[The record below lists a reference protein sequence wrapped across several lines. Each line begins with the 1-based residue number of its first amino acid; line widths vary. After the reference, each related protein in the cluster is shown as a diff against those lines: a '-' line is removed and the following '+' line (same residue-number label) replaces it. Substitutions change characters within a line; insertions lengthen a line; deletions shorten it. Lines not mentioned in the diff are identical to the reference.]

1 MLAAKGMSTRD
12 IADITGWGHSIIAK
26 DLQVSKNGQEAS
38 KNGQT
43 SADPDR
49 AVAPDPDRAR
59 NEERTAEVAA
69 AAEAEGVTSEPSF
82 DRGPEEKYRIVYAD
96 PPWLYYGSQ
105 IKDAAAAK
113 HYPLMTQDEL
123 GALPVRKNLQISTTS
138 GSYPPYPCAT
148 PTPLLPNASAP

>member
-96 PPWLYYGSQ
+96 PPWSYDDTTLVPHRRGLPAG
-105 IKDAAAAK
+105 DARE
-113 HYPLMTQDEL
+113 HYH
-123 GALPVRKNLQISTTS
+123 
-138 GSYPPYPCAT
+138 
-148 PTPLLPNASAP
+148 APEPAPR